1 MRTLVHLSDV
11 HFGRTDDAI
20 VEQLIHSV
28 HQIKP
33 DVVAVSG
40 DLTQRARPREF
51 ERARAF
57 LRALPTPQIVV
68 PGNHDVP
75 LYNVY
80 ARFRTGFDVYKQY
93 VTDNLSPFYLDDEIA
108 IAGVNTAR
116 RLTIKGGRIN
126 ARQMLRLERQFC
138 PLPDGVKRVLV
149 THHPFDLPPGYE
161 PDLLAGRSE
170 KALARLL
177 RCGLDLLL
185 AGHLHVSAS
194 GSTAVRLGLGS
205 RSAIF
210 VQAGTAC
217 STRGRGEPNSYNVI
231 RLDNSSM
238 EIRVLSAAIRGFE
251 SSSVQRFDQSPS
263 GWVPTGDKTLFIRQ
277 GGAEQR

>member
-1 MRTLVHLSDV
+1 M
-11 HFGRTDDAI
+11 HFGRADDTV

-28 HQIKP
+28 RQVKP

-57 LRALPTPQIVV
+57 LRSLPTPQIVV

-80 ARFRTGFDVYKQY
+80 ARFRDGFDVYRQY
-93 VTDNLSPFYLDDEIA
+93 IADNLAPFYADGEIA

-116 RLTIKGGRIN
+116 RLAFKGGRIN
-126 ARQMLRLERQFC
+126 GRQMLRVEEQLRGLPERIKKI
-138 PLPDGVKRVLV
+138 VV
-149 THHPFDLPPGYE
+149 THHPFDLPPGHD
-161 PDLLAGRSE
+161 PDHLAGRAG
-170 KALARLL
+170 KALARFL
-177 RCGLDLLL
+177 RCGLDVLL
-185 AGHLHVSAS
+185 AGHLHVSSS
-194 GSTAVRLGLGS
+194 GPTAIRFGS
-205 RSAIF
+205 GPRSAIF

-231 RLDNSSM
+231 RLDASSI
-238 EIRVLSAAIRGFE
+238 EIRTLSASIAGFE
-251 SSSVQRFDQSPS
+251 PSSIQRFDRSPS
-263 GWVPTGDKTLFIRQ
+263 GWVRTGDETIIPKSDR
-277 GGAEQR
+277 AERE

>member
-1 MRTLVHLSDV
+1 M
-11 HFGRTDDAI
+11 
-20 VEQLIHSV
+20 
-28 HQIKP
+28 
-33 DVVAVSG
+33 
-40 DLTQRARPREF
+40 
-51 ERARAF
+51 
-57 LRALPTPQIVV
+57 

-75 LYNVY
+75 LYNIY
-80 ARFRTGFDVYKQY
+80 ARFRGGFDVYKQY
-93 VTDNLSPFYLDDEIA
+93 VTDNLEPFYLDDEIA
-108 IAGVNTAR
+108 VAGVNTAR

-126 ARQMLRLERQFC
+126 DRQMLWLEGQFC
-138 PLPDGVKRVLV
+138 RLPDGVKKIVV

-161 PDLLAGRSE
+161 PELLAGRSG

-185 AGHLHVSAS
+185 AGHLHVSVS
-194 GSTAVRLGLGS
+194 GPTAVRLESGS

-238 EIRVLSAAIRGFE
+238 EIRTLSAAITGFE
-251 SSSVQRFDQSPS
+251 PSSVQRFDQSSS
-263 GWVPTGDKTLFIRQ
+263 GWIRTGDQTPFMRQ

>member
-1 MRTLVHLSDV
+1 M
-11 HFGRTDDAI
+11 HFGRTDDTV

-28 HQIKP
+28 HQVKP

-57 LRALPTPQIVV
+57 LRSLPTPQIVV

-75 LYNVY
+75 LYNIY
-80 ARFRTGFDVYKQY
+80 ARFRDGFDVYKQNI
-93 VTDNLSPFYLDDEIA
+93 TDNLEPFYLDDEIA

-116 RLTIKGGRIN
+116 RLAFKGGRIN
-126 ARQMLRLERQFC
+126 DRQMLRVEEQLC
-138 PLPDGVKRVLV
+138 GLPDRIKRIVV
-149 THHPFDLPPGYE
+149 THHPFDLPPGYAPE
-161 PDLLAGRSE
+161 HLAGRAGN
-170 KALARLL
+170 ALARFL

-185 AGHLHVSAS
+185 AGHLHVSSCGPTALSFGS
-194 GSTAVRLGLGS
+194 GP

-217 STRGRGEPNSYNVI
+217 STRGRGESNSYNVI
-231 RLDNSSM
+231 RLEASSI
-238 EIRVLSAAIRGFE
+238 EIRTLSFSIAGFE
-251 SSSVQRFDQSPS
+251 PSSFQRFDRSPG
-263 GWVPTGDKTLFIRQ
+263 GWVRTGDKTLIPKQ
-277 GGAEQR
+277 GGVEQR

>member
-1 MRTLVHLSDV
+1 M
-11 HFGRTDDAI
+11 
-20 VEQLIHSV
+20 
-28 HQIKP
+28 
-33 DVVAVSG
+33 
-40 DLTQRARPREF
+40 
-51 ERARAF
+51 
-57 LRALPTPQIVV
+57 V

-75 LYNVY
+75 LYNIY
-80 ARFRTGFDVYKQY
+80 ARFRSGFDVYKQY
-93 VTDNLSPFYLDDEIA
+93 VTDNLAPFYLDDEIA

-126 ARQMLRLERQFC
+126 DRQMLWLEGQFC
-138 PLPDGVKRVLV
+138 RLPDGVKKIVV
-149 THHPFDLPPGYE
+149 THHPFDLPPGYKTE
-161 PDLLAGRSE
+161 LLAGRSG
-170 KALARLL
+170 KAVARLL

-194 GSTAVRLGLGS
+194 GPTAVRLGYES

-238 EIRVLSAAIRGFE
+238 EIRTLSAAITGFE
-251 SSSVQRFDQSPS
+251 PSSVQRFDQSPN
-263 GWVPTGDKTLFIRQ
+263 GWVRTGDTTLFMRQ

>member
-1 MRTLVHLSDV
+1 V
-11 HFGRTDDAI
+11 HFGRTDDTV

-28 HQIKP
+28 HQVKP

-57 LRALPTPQIVV
+57 LRSLPTPQIVV

-80 ARFRTGFDVYKQY
+80 ARFRDGFDVYRQY
-93 VTDNLSPFYLDDEIA
+93 IADNLAPFYADGEIA

-116 RLTIKGGRIN
+116 RLAFKGGRIN
-126 ARQMLRLERQFC
+126 GRQMLRVEEQLCGLPER
-138 PLPDGVKRVLV
+138 VKKIVV
-149 THHPFDLPPGYE
+149 THHPFDLPPGHD
-161 PDLLAGRSE
+161 PDHLAGRAG
-170 KALARLL
+170 KALARFL
-177 RCGLDLLL
+177 RCGLDVLL
-185 AGHLHVSAS
+185 AGHLHVSSS
-194 GSTAVRLGLGS
+194 GPTAIRFGS
-205 RSAIF
+205 GPRSAIF

-231 RLDNSSM
+231 RLDASSI
-238 EIRVLSAAIRGFE
+238 EIRTLSASIAGFE
-251 SSSVQRFDQSPS
+251 PSSIQRFDRSPS
-263 GWVPTGDKTLFIRQ
+263 GWVRTEDKAISPKSDRTKR
-277 GGAEQR
+277 E